1 MIKSMTGFGNAGYE
15 NEKMMIHVEVKS
27 LNSKF
32 LDLSIRSPRQF
43 SDKEH
48 EIRNLVQGVLDRG
61 KVSVSIEFLSKSAE
75 ELPVSINE
83 ELFKAFYSK
92 FKGMAESVG
101 DGDQDV
107 FKLALQAPNV
117 INNIS
122 SAEDKDEEEEWK
134 QIKNILAEALSNCDD
149 FRKDEGAS
157 LEEKLLGNIEMIA
170 SGLSKIK
177 EEEGLRKEKIKQKI
191 RNHFSEWLDENSFD
205 ANRFEQE
212 LIYYFEKLD
221 ITEEIVRL
229 DTHLKYFT
237 KIMKEE
243 KNQGKKLGFISQE
256 IGREINTIGS
266 KANDAGIQK
275 HVILMKDELEKIKEQ
290 SMNVL

>member
-1 MIKSMTGFGNAGYE
+1 MIKSMTGFGNAGFE
-15 NEKMMIHVEVKS
+15 NEKVMIHVEVKS

-61 KVSVSIEFLSKSAE
+61 KVSVSIEFLSKSSK

-83 ELFKAFYSK
+83 ELFETFYGK
-92 FKGMAESVG
+92 FKAMAQSVG
-101 DGDQDV
+101 DNSQDI

-117 INNIS
+117 INNLTT
-122 SAEDKDEEEEWK
+122 EDKDEAQEWEQVK
-134 QIKNILAEALSNCDD
+134 MVLADALKNCDD
-149 FRKDEGAS
+149 FRKDEGGS
-157 LEEKLLGNIEMIA
+157 LQEKLQGNLENIA
-170 SGLSKIK
+170 LNLTHIIN
-177 EEEGLRKEKIKQKI
+177 EEGQRKEKIKQKI
-191 RNHFSEWLDENSFD
+191 RNHFNEWLDENSFD

-221 ITEEIVRL
+221 ITEELVRL
-229 DTHLKYFT
+229 DTHLKYFS
-237 KIMKEE
+237 KIMLEE

-275 HVILMKDELEKIKEQ
+275 YVILMKDELEKIKEQ

>member
-1 MIKSMTGFGNAGYE
+1 MTGFGNAGFE

-48 EIRNLVQGVLDRG
+48 EIRNLVQSVLDRG
-61 KVSVSIEFLSKSAE
+61 KVSVSIEFLSKVSN
-75 ELPVSINE
+75 ELPVSINK
-83 ELFKAFYSK
+83 ELFETFYKK
-92 FKGMAESVG
+92 FKEMAQSVG
-101 DGDQDV
+101 DDSKDI

-117 INNIS
+117 INNVTS
-122 SAEDKDEEEEWK
+122 EDKDEEQEWVM
-134 QIKNILAEALSNCDD
+134 IKKILADALKNCDH
-149 FRKDEGAS
+149 FRKDEGGS
-157 LEEKLLGNIEMIA
+157 LEEKLVENIDTIA
-170 SGLSKIK
+170 QGLSDIVK
-177 EEEGLRKEKIKQKI
+177 EEGQRKDKIKQKI
-191 RNHFSEWLDENSFD
+191 RNHFNEWLDENSFD

-221 ITEEIVRL
+221 ITEELVRL
-229 DTHLKYFT
+229 DTHLKYFS
-237 KIMKEE
+237 KIMREE

-275 HVILMKDELEKIKEQ
+275 YVILMKDELEKIKEQ

>member
-1 MIKSMTGFGNAGYE
+1 MIKSMTGFGNAGWE
-15 NEKMMIHVEVKS
+15 NEEFMIHVEVKT

-43 SDKEH
+43 SDKEL
-48 EIRNLVQGVLDRG
+48 EIRNLVQSILERG
-61 KVSVSIEFLSKSAE
+61 KVGLSIDFLAKKSSDI
-75 ELPVSINE
+75 PVTINE
-83 ELFKAFYSK
+83 DLFQAYYSK
-92 FKGMAESVG
+92 FEALAKKVG
-101 DGDQDV
+101 NTSSEL
-107 FKLALQAPNV
+107 FKLALQAPSV
-117 INNIS
+117 ITNTS
-122 SAEDKDEEEEWK
+122 SEQGDTEAEWELVKKVITDAVNKC
-134 QIKNILAEALSNCDD
+134 ND
-149 FRKDEGAS
+149 FREDEGKV
-157 LEEKLLGNIEMIA
+157 LEEKLLENIDTIA
-170 SGLSKIK
+170 GGLESVKAD
-177 EEEGLRKEKIKQKI
+177 EGSRKERIQSRIK
-191 RNHFSEWLDENSFD
+191 NHFQEWLDENSFD

-229 DTHLKYFT
+229 DTHLKYF
-237 KIMKEE
+237 KKCLAEE
-243 KNQGKKLGFISQE
+243 SNQGKKLGFISQE